1 MQNQEYVLAALDMD
15 GTLLNSR
22 HEISDY
28 TRRALS
34 RAGAA
39 GYQIAL
45 ATGRCVSELVKPLH
59 GLDAVR

>member
-34 RAGAA
+34 RAGVSRA
-39 GYQIAL
+39 QIFHFEG
-45 ATGRCVSELVKPLH
+45 TDIFH
-59 GLDAVR
+59 F

>member
-1 MQNQEYVLAALDMD
+1 MANQEYVLAALDMD

-28 TRRALS
+28 TRRALC

-39 GYQIAL
+39 GY
-45 ATGRCVSELVKPLH
+45 
-59 GLDAVR
+59 